1 MRIILTSD
9 WHLGKA
15 LYNLKLLPYQS
26 KFFHDQFLG
35 LLRDVN
41 PDLLIVAGDILDK
54 PLPDQETLFYFEE
67 FLRELS
73 YTKVK
78 SIFILG
84 NHDSRRTALH
94 KHFME
99 YAAIYIIDDLKYL
112 IEPFVVRDSQGNT
125 LNLYL
130 FPYLPPFELMN
141 KLGHY
146 YSRAQEAANPLREAL
161 WDYFADKTL
170 KDPAILVGHFAIE
183 EAVPSGEELLLR
195 GFSNEYLFPKD
206 LFSPFKYLF
215 LGHLHRYQTYSNKF
229 IYSGAPLPYSFEI
242 FSERRGVLLVE
253 FNEGII
259 SHLEL
264 IPLEPPYILKIIK
277 GSFESICS
285 LPEDESYVKVILEED
300 KPIFDVHAKLKK
312 RFPNLLYL
320 DYVSPQS
327 ERDVHELFIEGMSQ
341 EDTQLELKILFR
353 EFYQLLEKRGPEE
366 ELWQIFETYL
376 DLFNQKE
383 QKEGMLCH

>member
-15 LYNLKLLPYQS
+15 LYNLKLLTYQS
-26 KFFHDQFLG
+26 KFFHNQFLK
-35 LLRDVN
+35 LLRDVK

-99 YAAIYIIDDLKYL
+99 YADIYMIDDLKYL
-112 IEPFVVRDSQGNT
+112 SEPFVVRDSQGNT

-130 FPYLPPFELMN
+130 FPYLPPFELMD

-146 YSRAQEAANPLREAL
+146 YSKAKEDVNSFSEAL
-161 WDYFADKTL
+161 WDYFAHKTF

-183 EAVPSGEELLLR
+183 GVIPSGEELHLR
-195 GFSNEYLFPKD
+195 GFSNEYSFPKD
-206 LFSPFKYLF
+206 LFSSFKYLF
-215 LGHLHRYQTYSNKF
+215 LGHLHRHQTYSDKF
-229 IYSGAPLPYSFEI
+229 IYSGAPLPYTFET

-253 FNEGII
+253 FKEGTIT
-259 SHLEL
+259 HLEL
-264 IPLEPPYILKIIK
+264 IPLTPPYTLKIIK

-285 LPEDESYVKVILEED
+285 MPEDESYVKVILEDD
-300 KPIFDVHAKLKK
+300 KPIFDVHAKLKR
-312 RFPNLLYL
+312 RFPNLLYI
-320 DYVSPQS
+320 DYLSLQS
-327 ERDVHELFIEGMSQ
+327 ERDMSELFIEGIGR
-341 EDTQLELKILFR
+341 EDTELDLRMLFR
-353 EFYQLLEKRGPEE
+353 EFYQLLEKREPEE
-366 ELWQIFETYL
+366 ELWQTFETYL